1 MAQTNFNDILAFV
14 AVAREGS
21 FTRAAARLGVSQSAL
36 SQTVRALEE
45 RLDLRLLVRTT
56 RSVSPTEAGEQL
68 LRTVAPRF
76 DEIEAELAL
85 LSERRD
91 KPAGNIRISAGEHAA
106 LTVLQPA
113 IARLLPNF
121 PDINIEVV
129 VDNGMTDIVA
139 ARCDAGVRLG
149 EQVAKD
155 MIAMPIGPDFRM
167 AVVAAPAYFARH
179 PAPVTPQDLMA
190 HNCINMRLPTLGGLF
205 AWEFAKDGRE
215 LKVRVEG
222 QMIYNNM
229 AMRLH
234 SALDGLG
241 VACMAEDIVLPY
253 LADGRL
259 VRALDDWCPTYAGY
273 KLYYPSRRPPSP
285 AFTLLLDTLRYPR
298 L

>member
-14 AVAREGS
+14 AVARAGS
-21 FTRAAARLGVSQSAL
+21 FTRAAATLGVSQSAL

-45 RLDLRLLVRTT
+45 RLGLRLLVRTT
-56 RSVSPTEAGEQL
+56 RSVSPTDAGEQL

-106 LTVLQPA
+106 LTILQPA
-113 IARLLPNF
+113 IARLLPDY

-149 EQVAKD
+149 EQVARD

-167 AVVAAPAYFARH
+167 AIVGSPAYFGRH
-179 PAPVTPQDLMA
+179 APPATPQDLMA
-190 HNCINMRLPTLGGLF
+190 HNCINMRLPTLGGLY
-205 AWEFAKDGRE
+205 AWEFAKDGQE

-222 QMIYNNM
+222 QLTVNNM

-234 SALDGLG
+234 GALDGLG
-241 VACMAEDIVLPY
+241 LACMAEDFVLPC

-259 VRALDDWCPTYAGY
+259 VRVLDDWCPAYAGY
-273 KLYYPSRRPPSP
+273 QLYYPSRRHPSP
-285 AFTLLLDTLRYPR
+285 AFTVLLDTLRYR
-298 L
+298 GV